1 MKAVVI
7 YEAGG
12 PKQLKLTEVP
22 KPYIKEGW
30 SLVKVKAFGLNH
42 SEIFTR
48 QGLSPSVKFPRILGI
63 ECVGEI
69 VETSAPKQLSVGQRI
84 VSIMGE
90 MGRAFDGSYAE
101 YVLLPNTQIY
111 PVESDLSWIN
121 LATIPETYYTAYGSM
136 LNLNL
141 KPTDKI
147 LVRGAT
153 SGVGYAFMQLVKAQ
167 FPKIK
172 ITGTTRNTDKTNKLL
187 EVGFDQVVIDQGNML
202 QTTENYTK
210 IIELIGPASIKNSFQ
225 HLEVGGI
232 ICSSGQLGH
241 QWYLEEFD
249 PIRDIKEDSYL
260 TSFYSGHVNQEKIQA
275 LFNHIKDYHVKIKP
289 EKVFSLDEIQ
299 DAHHYLESKDSFGK
313 VVIQVDEG
321 E

>member
-12 PKQLKLTEVP
+12 PEQLKLMNVP
-22 KPYIKEGW
+22 RPQVKKGW
-30 SLVKVKAFGLNH
+30 SLIKVKAFGLNH
-42 SEIFTR
+42 SEVFTR
-48 QGLSPSVKFPRILGI
+48 QGLSPTVKFPKILGI

-69 VETSAPKQLSVGQRI
+69 IETSAPEQFSIGQRI
-84 VSIMGE
+84 ISMMGE

-101 YVLLPNTQIY
+101 YVLLPNKQIY
-111 PVESDLSWIN
+111 PVESDLSWIT

-141 KPTDKI
+141 KPIDKI

-172 ITGTTRNTDKTNKLL
+172 ITGTTRNIDKKNKLL

-210 IIELIGPASIKNSFQ
+210 ILELIGPASVKNSFK
-225 HLEVGGI
+225 HLEIGGI

-249 PIRDIKEDSYL
+249 PIRDIKEGSYL
-260 TSFYSGHVNQEKIQA
+260 TSFYSGNINENKIQA
-275 LFNHIKDYHVKIKP
+275 LFNHIKDYHVRIEP
-289 EKVFSLDEIQ
+289 EKVFPLDEIQ
-299 DAHHYLESKDSFGK
+299 EAHRYLESKDSFGK